1 MSVRSIECAQHERNI
16 RLFRAVARCDTVL
29 TRSLTRQR
37 ADFRVISVPRI
48 HFRVSSE
55 SVPRIHFRVSSLSAQ
70 QRAELTAVGYNGST
84 RLHIVAAARR
94 RLVRARDGG
103 HGGTRQGGQPGRAGS
118 QLAMD
123 SGVKEVRVW
132 VACATPHLHLRGCNR
147 W

>member
-37 ADFRVISVPRI
+37 ADFRVI
-48 HFRVSSE
+48 